1 MLEMLSSWGES
12 SDTMF
17 IIEIKADKKTGVSN
31 YQVAEQ
37 LSTLSYLT
45 DHFNFYNIS
54 LHCPCKIFL
63 HSYFSI
69 YVASLPLTPYT

>member
-1 MLEMLSSWGES
+1 
-12 SDTMF
+12 MF
-17 IIEIKADKKTGVSN
+17 IIEIKADKKAGVSN

-63 HSYFSI
+63 HKSSYFSI
-69 YVASLPLTPYT
+69 YAFDTLHLMAWDVVSV

>member
-1 MLEMLSSWGES
+1 
-12 SDTMF
+12 MF

-63 HSYFSI
+63 HNSSHFPI
-69 YVASLPLTPYT
+69 YDFDTLHLMAWDVVSV